1 MIEFI
6 LLGVIAFIC
15 FAISA
20 KPNTDTDVKM
30 SDKAKDPGKNLQSAE
45 QTATPLAE
53 TKVSD
58 SVDDL
63 ALDKDFDIYDLMN
76 AGKD

>member
-20 KPNTDTDVKM
+20 KPNADTDVKM